1 MRKIYLFTILLFLLT
16 NVLHSQEIRM
26 SQKASLEQVYGEVTE
41 SESLLPFNDLGIE
54 FGYVLYQA
62 EINIEAEDVVLELEN
77 VRDYAVIY
85 LNNELQGTV
94 TDNRKKLSM
103 KAAPGKYTLKLYAE
117 NIGRIT
123 YGPEILD
130 NSKGLFGSISFD
142 GEEIENWTITILGI
156 KDCDVSNLQFEDN
169 PENSL
174 PSFHK
179 GNFEIAEPKD
189 TYLNISGWGMGEVW
203 INGQYLGSYWEE
215 EKQQSIQIPASVLL
229 KGRNELV
236 VFDLKNNKQEILRL
250 SDKPVF
256 K

>member
-1 MRKIYLFTILLFLLT
+1 MRKIYLFTISLFLLT

-41 SESLLPFNDLGIE
+41 SEGLLPFNDLGIE

-62 EINIEAEDVVLELEN
+62 EINIESEDIVLRLEN
-77 VRDYAVIY
+77 VRDYAVVY
-85 LNNELQGTV
+85 LNDKIQGTV
-94 TDNRKKLSM
+94 TDNRKKLTLD
-103 KAAPGKYTLKLYAE
+103 AAPGKYTLKLYAE

-130 NSKGLFGSISFD
+130 NSKGLFGSINLD
-142 GEEIENWTITILGI
+142 GEEIANWTITILGI
-156 KDCDVSNLQFEDN
+156 KDCDVNNLHFEDKS
-169 PENSL
+169 ENSL

-179 GNFEIAEPKD
+179 GSFEIAEPKD
-189 TYLNISGWGMGEVW
+189 TYLDITGWGMGEVW

-215 EKQQSIQIPASVLL
+215 EKQQSIQIPSSVLV
-229 KGRNELV
+229 KGKNELV
-236 VFDLKNNKQEILRL
+236 VFDLKNNEPEILRL
-250 SDKPVF
+250 SDTPVF